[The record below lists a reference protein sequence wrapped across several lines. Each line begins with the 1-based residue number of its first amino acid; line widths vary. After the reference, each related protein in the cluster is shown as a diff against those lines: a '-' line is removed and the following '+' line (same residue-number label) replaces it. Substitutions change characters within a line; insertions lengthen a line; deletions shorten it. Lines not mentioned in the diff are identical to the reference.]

1 MATAGSSPQRE
12 QTPSA
17 PLLPPSIPQKRTLED
32 DYGPAV
38 PSPLNPEVK
47 PVQRVQ
53 LQAPDEGQTAMA
65 REKRTKKDSL
75 KKRESKGAAPGAPD
89 SSRATP
95 DPRMQKEIPL
105 DEMAPLRY
113 KLAPPKPSD
122 FEQAKGPV
130 FTSHHE
136 VQDLEGR
143 TIEFLE
149 TSEQ

>member
-1 MATAGSSPQRE
+1 MAETNPPQRE
-12 QTPSA
+12 QTPSGA
-17 PLLPPSIPQKRTLED
+17 TLPPSIPQKRAVD
-32 DYGPAV
+32 DDHNPAV
-38 PSPLNPEVK
+38 SSLLNPDTK
-47 PVQRVQ
+47 PSQRVQ
-53 LQAPDEGQTAMA
+53 VQTPDEVQTTVS

-75 KKRESKGAAPGAPD
+75 KKRESKGAAPGLPD

-95 DPRMQKEIPL
+95 DPKAQREIPPE
-105 DEMAPLRY
+105 EMAPLRY

-122 FEQAKGPV
+122 FEQARGPV

-136 VQDLEGR
+136 VQDPEGK